1 MRGSRGPRPRG
12 PARRRGLLGQ
22 SDTGGEGAGGE
33 DGGTGDE
40 GTAREG
46 ACDGH
51 GLLLNG
57 LGMGARLAGA
67 LPPIDKTHA
76 TKGEEAPK
84 AAGWRRCFG
93 GETKRGRCI
102 GAGSVCSCGRDRD
115 FLDRLALFGGLPGQD
130 CDFLDRFCGWPRGLG
145 EKPAGRL
152 AALFGPRVGAGGNW
166 SRKSQSCPRFASG
179 PPNRSRKSRSC
190 PLWEAVGGWQVLL
203 SVVWSCRDQ
212 WLFWAEVAALRFRAC
227 YSWLPTSPCTT
238 ASSSSRE
245 VTPSLR

>member
-1 MRGSRGPRPRG
+1 MHSQQRSSSTCWRRGRAGFWSPTAGGLSPRG
-12 PARRRGLLGQ
+12 LARPN
-22 SDTGGEGAGGE
+22 
-33 DGGTGDE
+33 
-40 GTAREG
+40 
-46 ACDGH
+46 ACGPCPV
-51 GLLLNG
+51 GV
-57 LGMGARLAGA
+57 GA
-67 LPPIDKTHA
+67 L
-76 TKGEEAPK
+76 
-84 AAGWRRCFG
+84 
-93 GETKRGRCI
+93 
-102 GAGSVCSCGRDRD
+102 
-115 FLDRLALFGGLPGQD
+115 LPVVRACGQD
-130 CDFLDRFCGWPRGLG
+130 RDFLDRFCGWPRGLG